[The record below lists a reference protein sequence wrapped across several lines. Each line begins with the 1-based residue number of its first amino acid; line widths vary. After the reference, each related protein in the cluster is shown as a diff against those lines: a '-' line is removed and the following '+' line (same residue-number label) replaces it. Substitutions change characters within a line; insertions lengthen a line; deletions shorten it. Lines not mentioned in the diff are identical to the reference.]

1 MIFAWRLV
9 FAALL
14 SCLCF
19 HPASSL
25 TGEQAGAVRVMSY
38 NIRYGTA
45 NDGDN
50 HWEKRKDFLIATIK
64 AFDPDL
70 LGTQETLG
78 FQRDYLA
85 AKLPGYEV
93 LGVGRDDGRERGEM
107 MALYFKR
114 RRFEKLDGGH
124 FWLSET
130 PEQPGSKGWDS
141 ALPRMVTWVKLR
153 DRQQANA
160 KPLVFFNTHFD
171 HMGVQARLE
180 SARLLRSR
188 AVELSRTCN
197 VIVTGDFNE
206 GEGSPPYQA
215 LFGATNGAPSPLRD
229 TYRLAHPVR
238 GANEGTFTEF
248 KANAM
253 GGPRIDW
260 IGVSTDWRVLQA
272 VIDHTAR
279 DGRTPS
285 DHFPM
290 TAVVRLR

>member
-1 MIFAWRLV
+1 MFAWRLV
-9 FAALL
+9 VAVLL
-14 SCLCF
+14 SCLFF

-25 TGEQAGAVRVMSY
+25 AAERAGDVRVMSY

-45 NDGDN
+45 RDGDN
-50 HWEKRKDFLIATIK
+50 HWDKRKDFLIEAIK

-114 RRFEKLDGGH
+114 SRFEKLDGGH

-130 PEQPGSKGWDS
+130 PEQPGSKSWDA
-141 ALPRMVTWVKLR
+141 ALPRMVTRVRLR
-153 DRQQANA
+153 DRQQASA

-171 HMGVQARLE
+171 HMGVRARLE
-180 SARLLRSR
+180 SARLLRNR
-188 AVELSRTCN
+188 VAALSRTCN

-206 GEGSPPYQA
+206 GEDSPPYQA
-215 LFGATNGAPSPLRD
+215 LFGAINGASSPLRD
-229 TYRLAHPVR
+229 TFRIAHPVR

-248 KANAM
+248 KAEAT

-260 IGVSTDWRVLQA
+260 ISVSMNWQVQQA
-272 VIDHTAR
+272 LIDHTAH